1 MKASHRSIMTA
12 VFAVLLA
19 LSLAA
24 CGATTNDNIPG
35 AENQVEASG
44 GMGGGHHG
52 GDGDEGR
59 IAVIGDYSG
68 SEIADFLTD
77 RGLDVDNFPNYG
89 DSITPYIS
97 GDYVVWEDK
106 RDGNSEIYAYR
117 ISTGEEFSINS
128 SGLYPKV
135 NDDYI
140 FWYERSHIYAYRI
153 STDER
158 LVIGNGLS
166 EYAVGGDY
174 VVWTD
179 NPDLYAYRL
188 STGEEFLV
196 SSTSNNDNVMRS
208 PVIDGDYISYT
219 EYSANPYSCCYSYV
233 YAYRI
238 STGEEIKVSNS
249 DSAYNPRI
257 DGDYIVWE
265 DDRSGNYDIYA
276 YEISTGEEFAVTT
289 ADNDQTDPQID
300 GDYIVWQ
307 DYRNGSFFDIYLSST
322 DLSVSEQKITKGKEQ
337 FDTADVENYSMILFG
352 SELLSQDYVLSI
364 FDAADAAGVN
374 MLGIGIF
381 RESDYGSGPQNPLGS
396 ILADDGRFGL
406 SYDYDSINYPTEI
419 NVTADSTG
427 HPIFN
432 GIDTSSTISVDSS
445 RSGGLTVYFTD
456 RTDPDSPADWTVL
469 ATMQTSIDYFGDPAI
484 VEFSTP
490 NGTKVILDGA
500 SSAYENSWTDER
512 WCLLYNEVVYLMD

>member
-1 MKASHRSIMTA
+1 MTA

-179 NPDLYAYRL
+179 NPDL
-188 STGEEFLV
+188 
-196 SSTSNNDNVMRS
+196 
-208 PVIDGDYISYT
+208 
-219 EYSANPYSCCYSYV
+219 
-233 YAYRI
+233 
-238 STGEEIKVSNS
+238 
-249 DSAYNPRI
+249 
-257 DGDYIVWE
+257 
-265 DDRSGNYDIYA
+265 
-276 YEISTGEEFAVTT
+276 
-289 ADNDQTDPQID
+289 
-300 GDYIVWQ
+300 
-307 DYRNGSFFDIYLSST
+307 
-322 DLSVSEQKITKGKEQ
+322 
-337 FDTADVENYSMILFG
+337 
-352 SELLSQDYVLSI
+352 
-364 FDAADAAGVN
+364 
-374 MLGIGIF
+374 
-381 RESDYGSGPQNPLGS
+381 
-396 ILADDGRFGL
+396 
-406 SYDYDSINYPTEI
+406 
-419 NVTADSTG
+419 
-427 HPIFN
+427 
-432 GIDTSSTISVDSS
+432 
-445 RSGGLTVYFTD
+445 
-456 RTDPDSPADWTVL
+456 
-469 ATMQTSIDYFGDPAI
+469 
-484 VEFSTP
+484 
-490 NGTKVILDGA
+490 
-500 SSAYENSWTDER
+500 
-512 WCLLYNEVVYLMD
+512 